1 MDKLTEKGVE
11 KEEKHQKKKRFEGLK
26 KLFDGEKIKHRE
38 GAELAKD
45 LGLFA
50 LGFLFSR
57 AHLVFGAR
65 PVGLAF
71 VALLPTG
78 IWSALTGCVLG
89 ALSIGIDGII
99 FAAAAVI
106 TVFLRAAIS
115 CADKG
120 CDGKSALFCENLLL
134 RMSATIIG
142 GFVAALYRVLLDGF
156 TQVGVLFGLCMILT
170 PPLLVFAFS
179 GIFSLKEES
188 RGILRGGRDVLS
200 LAGKDQREKYDIIFF
215 QLSSLMLIFF
225 ISLSLK
231 AVSLLGISLSYVF
244 SGVAALLTAKRFGA
258 IRAAAVGFVSSLAI
272 SATNSVAF
280 ALAGLSAGFA
290 VGFGEG
296 YALVAGGIA
305 LCAWGA
311 YSSGMGGLLSVF
323 PEYAVSTVIAAPI
336 LKKIAEIKPEI
347 EKKELGSNSQ
357 DMVGTMA
364 LAYQNKFS
372 GSLDSLE
379 LALSAL
385 SGVIRKFSS
394 PSALSAEEYRNIVIE
409 VVRKTCNEC
418 SDSGLCSRE
427 AISPCIENAEKISE
441 KLARGEQIA
450 PDDINTDT
458 QFCRLASVS
467 ADRINRA
474 CAKARADSYAMWSS
488 EGSSEEYQLI
498 SRLINGARLRDEAE
512 ISVDDSMTEA
522 LTQVLGDC
530 GLEKGTI
537 RVFGERRRHFIL
549 AAEDP
554 DGSKITSPELQRKI
568 ERTAGI
574 KLSKPDFFRSGKMV
588 LMECGIRRILRA
600 TAAFASAAGDESEV
614 SGDTATSF
622 ESGGDYFYSLISDG
636 MGRGEEAKTTSE
648 FVKDFMK
655 SALEIGAATDTL
667 LYMLNHTIRAR
678 REECSATVDLFELDL
693 LSGEGTF
700 IKSGAASSFVKRES
714 SIFRIRSQTAPI
726 GLLRSI
732 DSEKIRAEIKSG
744 DHIIMMSDGVA
755 DSAEDAPWLLL
766 LLGEEPPKN
775 LQDYANKILTEAK
788 KHAKSSDDMTVAV
801 IRIEEA

>member
-1 MDKLTEKGVE
+1 MDKLTEKSVQKLE
-11 KEEKHQKKKRFEGLK
+11 KPRKKGRFKGIKE
-26 KLFDGEKIKHRE
+26 LFNGSVKHRQ
-38 GAELAKD
+38 GSLLAAD
-45 LGLFA
+45 LGLFT
-50 LGFLFSR
+50 LGFLFAR
-57 AHLVFGAR
+57 AHLIFGAR

-71 VALLPTG
+71 VALLPGG
-78 IWSALTGCVLG
+78 IWPALTGCVLG
-89 ALSIGIDGII
+89 SLSMGLNGII

-115 CADKG
+115 CADKD

-134 RMSATIIG
+134 RMSASVIG

-156 TQVGVLFGLCMILT
+156 TRVGLLFGLCMILT

-179 GIFSLKEES
+179 GIFSLKAEI
-188 RGILRGGRDVLS
+188 RGIIHGGRDVLS
-200 LAGKDQREKYDIIFF
+200 LSGKDQREKYDIIFF

-280 ALAGLSAGFA
+280 ALAGLGAGFA

-296 YALVAGGIA
+296 YALVAGGLA

-311 YSSGMGGLLSVF
+311 YSAGVGGLLSVF

-336 LKKIAEIKPEI
+336 MKKITEIKPEI
-347 EKKELGSNSQ
+347 EKKELGGSSQ

-379 LALSAL
+379 LTLSAL

-394 PSALSAEEYRNIVIE
+394 PSAPSAEEYRDIVID
-409 VVRKTCNEC
+409 VARGTCSEC

-427 AISPCIENAEKISE
+427 GIRPCIENAEKIAK
-441 KLARGEQIA
+441 KLLRDEQIT
-450 PDDINTDT
+450 PRDVNTDT
-458 QFCRLASVS
+458 QFCRLASVC

-474 CAKARADSYAMWSS
+474 CAKARADSYALWNT
-488 EGSSEEYQLI
+488 EGASEEYKLI
-498 SRLINGARLRDEAE
+498 SRLINGARLRDRAE

-522 LTQVLGDC
+522 LTRVLTEC
-530 GLEKGTI
+530 GLENGTI

-554 DGSKITSPELQRKI
+554 DGSKITSGELQRKI
-568 ERTAGI
+568 EKAACIR
-574 KLSKPDFFRSGKMV
+574 LSKPEYFRSGKMV
-588 LMECGIRRILRA
+588 LMECGIRRVLRA
-600 TAAFASAAGDESEV
+600 KAAFASSPGDEKEV
-614 SGDTATSF
+614 SGDTVSAF
-622 ESGGDYFYSLISDG
+622 ESRNDYFYSLISDG
-636 MGRGEEAKTTSE
+636 MGRGEEAKATSE
-648 FVKDFMK
+648 FVKDFMQ
-655 SALEIGAATDTL
+655 SALEIGSANDTL
-667 LYMLNHTIRAR
+667 LYMLNHTVKSRK
-678 REECSATVDLFELDL
+678 EECSATVDLFELDL

-726 GLLRSI
+726 GLLSTI
-732 DSEKIRAEIKSG
+732 DSEKIRVEIKAG

-766 LLGEEPPKN
+766 LLGEEPPKR
-775 LQDYANKILTEAK
+775 LEDYAAKILAEAK
-788 KHAKSSDDMTVAV
+788 KHSKSSDDMTVAV

>member
-1 MDKLTEKGVE
+1 MDKLKEKGVE
-11 KEEKHQKKKRFEGLK
+11 KEENPQKKRRFEGIK
-26 KLFDGEKIKHRE
+26 KLFNDEKIKHRE
-38 GAELAKD
+38 GTELAKD

-57 AHLVFGAR
+57 AHLIFGAR
-65 PVGLAF
+65 PVGLAL

-78 IWSALTGCVLG
+78 IWSALTGCVIG
-89 ALSIGIDGII
+89 ALSMGIEGII
-99 FAAAAVI
+99 FAAASVI

-115 CADKG
+115 CADKD

-134 RMSATIIG
+134 RMSAAIIG

-156 TQVGVLFGLCMILT
+156 TQAGLLFGLCMILT

-188 RGILRGGRDVLS
+188 VGILRGGKDVLS
-200 LAGKDQREKYDIIFF
+200 LAGKEQREKYDIIFF

-231 AVSLLGISLSYVF
+231 AVSFLGISLSYVF
-244 SGVAALLTAKRFGA
+244 SGVVALLTAKRFGA

-272 SATNSVAF
+272 SATSSVAF
-280 ALAGLSAGFA
+280 ALAGLGAGFA

-323 PEYAVSTVIAAPI
+323 PEYAVATVIAAPI
-336 LKKIAEIKPEI
+336 LKKISEIKPEI
-347 EKKELGSNSQ
+347 EKKELGNSSQ

-379 LALSAL
+379 LALSSL
-385 SGVIRKFSS
+385 SGVIRNFSS
-394 PSALSAEEYRNIVIE
+394 SSAPSVEEYRNIVID
-409 VVRKTCNEC
+409 VARQTCSEC

-427 AISPCIENAEKISE
+427 AIRPCIENAEKIAE
-441 KLARGEQIA
+441 KLTRGRQIA
-450 PDDINTDT
+450 TEDVNTDT
-458 QFCRLASVS
+458 QFCRLASVT

-474 CAKARADSYAMWSS
+474 CAKAKAESYALWSS
-488 EGSSEEYQLI
+488 ESSSEEYQLI

-522 LTQVLGDC
+522 LSEVLRDC
-530 GLEKGTI
+530 GLENGTI

-568 ERTAGI
+568 EKAVGI
-574 KLSKPDFFRSGKMV
+574 KLSKPEYFRSGKMV
-588 LMECGIRRILRA
+588 LMECGIRRVLSA
-600 TAAFASAAGDESEV
+600 KAAFASSPGNESEV
-614 SGDTATSF
+614 SGDTVSAF
-622 ESGGDYFYSLISDG
+622 ESSGDYFYSLISDG
-636 MGRGEEAKTTSE
+636 MGSGEEAKATSE
-648 FVKDFMK
+648 FVNDFMK

-693 LSGEGTF
+693 LSGEATF

-732 DSEKIRAEIKSG
+732 DSEKIRVEIKAG
-744 DHIIMMSDGVA
+744 DHVIMMSDGIA

-766 LLGEEPPKN
+766 LLGEAPPKN
-775 LQDYANKILTEAK
+775 LQDYAAKILAEAK
-788 KHAKSSDDMTVAV
+788 KHTKSSDDMTVAV